1 MEKQTKQ
8 TLKVLSTLALASS
21 FALITTNTAEA
32 KSYKPE
38 VRYDGKDYFVK
49 TSDPEAVGKE
59 LHFSTDGSD
68 TPNTRVE
75 VSIIYSFSN
84 YKGEELNISKYYK
97 MGESGKPFTRDTPFS
112 IVDDDQ
118 GLYLSSDDEATINKK
133 RENFVKSAKAG
144 FTTVN
149 KLNKVEKSTESTQ
162 PTGPAQPTVPAEP
175 VQPAQPTGPAQ
186 PVQPAGPEQPVQP
199 TGSAQ
204 PVQPAGPAQP
214 AGPEQPVQPAGPAQ
228 PVQPAGPAQPAQ
240 PTGPAQPVQPAGPEQ
255 PVQPAG
261 PAQPAQPAGP
271 EKSAQPT
278 GTEQPVQPAG
288 PEQPAQP
295 TEPEQPVQ
303 PAQPTGPAQPVQPAG
318 PEKPSQPKKPAL
330 SEIVGT
336 GEAQNNPKGGQL
348 ETTSNK
354 DDKKVE
360 STIKSEGKVNAK
372 KALPNTGLQTSSYAL
387 LGSIIGLVGIM
398 ALRRKKSN

>member
-32 KSYKPE
+32 KSYTPE

-49 TSDPEAVGKE
+49 TSDPEAIGKT
-59 LHFSTDGSD
+59 LHFSTDGSN
-68 TPNTRVE
+68 TPIKETQVT
-75 VSIIYSFSN
+75 ILYDFFN
-84 YKGEELNISKYYK
+84 YKGEELNISKQYK
-97 MGESGKPFTRDTPFS
+97 MGELGKSFTPDTPFS
-112 IVDDDQ
+112 IVDDDH
-118 GLYLSSDDEATINKK
+118 GLYLSSDDEATDEATRKK
-133 RENFVKSAKAG
+133 KGENFVKSAKAG

-149 KLNKVEKSTESTQ
+149 ELSKVEKTT
-162 PTGPAQPTVPAEP
+162 
-175 VQPAQPTGPAQ
+175 
-186 PVQPAGPEQPVQP
+186 
-199 TGSAQ
+199 
-204 PVQPAGPAQP
+204 
-214 AGPEQPVQPAGPAQ
+214 
-228 PVQPAGPAQPAQ
+228 QPAQ

-261 PAQPAQPAGP
+261 PEQPAQPTGPEQPVQPAGPEQPAQPTGPAQPAQPVQPAGP
-271 EKSAQPT
+271 EQPA
-278 GTEQPVQPAG
+278 QPAG

-318 PEKPSQPKKPAL
+318 PEQPAQPKKSEL
-330 SEIVGT
+330 SEIVGA
-336 GEAQNNPKGGQL
+336 GEAQNNPKNKELFGHL
-348 ETTSNK
+348 EITPNK

-360 STIKSEGKVNAK
+360 STIKSEGKVNER

>member
-8 TLKVLSTLALASS
+8 TLKVLSTLALASTVTL
-21 FALITTNTAEA
+21 AATGTVDA

-112 IVDDDQ
+112 IVDDDH

-214 AGPEQPVQPAGPAQ
+214 A
-228 PVQPAGPAQPAQ
+228 
-240 PTGPAQPVQPAGPEQ
+240 
-255 PVQPAG
+255 
-261 PAQPAQPAGP
+261 QPAGP
-271 EKSAQPT
+271 EKSAQP
-278 GTEQPVQPAG
+278 
-288 PEQPAQP
+288 
-295 TEPEQPVQ
+295 
-303 PAQPTGPAQPVQPAG
+303 
-318 PEKPSQPKKPAL
+318 KKSAL
-330 SEIVGT
+330 SEIVGA
-336 GEAQNNPKGGQL
+336 GEAQSNPKDKELFGHL

-360 STIKSEGKVNAK
+360 STIKSDGKVNAK

>member
-8 TLKVLSTLALASS
+8 TLKVLSTLALASTVTL
-21 FALITTNTAEA
+21 AATGTVDA

-112 IVDDDQ
+112 IVDDDH

-204 PVQPAGPAQP
+204 PVQPA
-214 AGPEQPVQPAGPAQ
+214 EPV
-228 PVQPAGPAQPAQ
+228 QPAQ

-255 PVQPAG
+255 PVQPTGSAQPVQPAG

-271 EKSAQPT
+271 EKSAQP
-278 GTEQPVQPAG
+278 
-288 PEQPAQP
+288 
-295 TEPEQPVQ
+295 
-303 PAQPTGPAQPVQPAG
+303 
-318 PEKPSQPKKPAL
+318 KKSAL
-330 SEIVGT
+330 SGIVGA
-336 GEAQNNPKGGQL
+336 GEAQSNPKDKELFGHL

-360 STIKSEGKVNAK
+360 STIKSDGKVNAK

>member
-112 IVDDDQ
+112 IVDDDH

-214 AGPEQPVQPAGPAQ
+214 AGPEQPVQPVGPAQ
-228 PVQPAGPAQPAQ
+228 PVQPAGPA
-240 PTGPAQPVQPAGPEQ
+240 QPAGPEQ

-271 EKSAQPT
+271 AQPT

-336 GEAQNNPKGGQL
+336 GEAQNNPEGGQL

>member
-8 TLKVLSTLALASS
+8 TLKVLSTLALVSGAV
-21 FALITTNTAEA
+21 LGNGGTADA

-38 VRYDGKDYFVK
+38 VRYDGKDYFIK
-49 TSDPEAVGKE
+49 TSDPEAIGKE
-59 LHFSTDGSD
+59 LHFSTDGS
-68 TPNTRVE
+68 NTSGKE
-75 VSIIYSFSN
+75 IQVSILYDFFN
-84 YKGEELNISKYYK
+84 YKGEELNISKQYK
-97 MGESGKPFTRDTPFS
+97 KGELGKSFTPDTPFS
-112 IVDDDQ
+112 IVDDDH
-118 GLYLSSDDEATINKK
+118 GLFITGEDEATRNKK
-133 RENFVKSAKAG
+133 SENFLKSAKAG

-162 PTGPAQPTVPAEP
+162 PTGPAQP
-175 VQPAQPTGPAQ
+175 
-186 PVQPAGPEQPVQP
+186 VQPAGPEQPAQP
-199 TGSAQ
+199 TGPVQ
-204 PVQPAGPAQP
+204 PVQPT
-214 AGPEQPVQPAGPAQ
+214 GPAQ

-240 PTGPAQPVQPAGPEQ
+240 P
-255 PVQPAG
+255 
-261 PAQPAQPAGP
+261 
-271 EKSAQPT
+271 
-278 GTEQPVQPAG
+278 VQPAG

-295 TEPEQPVQ
+295 T
-303 PAQPTGPAQPVQPAG
+303 GPAQPAG
-318 PEKPSQPKKPAL
+318 PAQPKKSAL
-330 SEIVGT
+330 SEIVGA
-336 GEAQNNPKGGQL
+336 GEAQNNPKDKELIGQL

>member
-112 IVDDDQ
+112 IVDDDH

-228 PVQPAGPAQPAQ
+228 P
-240 PTGPAQPVQPAGPEQ
+240 
-255 PVQPAG
+255 
-261 PAQPAQPAGP
+261 AQPAGP
-271 EKSAQPT
+271 AQPT

>member
-8 TLKVLSTLALASS
+8 TLKVLSTLALASTVTL
-21 FALITTNTAEA
+21 AATGTVDA

-112 IVDDDQ
+112 IVDDDH

-149 KLNKVEKSTESTQ
+149 KLSKVEKSTESTQ

-175 VQPAQPTGPAQ
+175 AQPAQPTGPAQ

-214 AGPEQPVQPAGPAQ
+214 LQPAGPEQPAQPTGPEQTVQPAGPKEPAQ
-228 PVQPAGPAQPAQ
+228 PVQPAGPAQPK
-240 PTGPAQPVQPAGPEQ
+240 
-255 PVQPAG
+255 
-261 PAQPAQPAGP
+261 
-271 EKSAQPT
+271 KS
-278 GTEQPVQPAG
+278 E
-288 PEQPAQP
+288 
-295 TEPEQPVQ
+295 
-303 PAQPTGPAQPVQPAG
+303 
-318 PEKPSQPKKPAL
+318 L
-330 SEIVGT
+330 SEIVGA
-336 GEAQNNPKGGQL
+336 GEAQSNPKDKELFGQL

>member
-8 TLKVLSTLALASS
+8 TLKVLSTLALASTVTL
-21 FALITTNTAEA
+21 AATGTVDA

-112 IVDDDQ
+112 IVDDDH

-204 PVQPAGPAQP
+204 PVQPA
-214 AGPEQPVQPAGPAQ
+214 EPV
-228 PVQPAGPAQPAQ
+228 QPAQ

-255 PVQPAG
+255 PVQPTGSAQPVQPAG

-271 EKSAQPT
+271 EKSAQP
-278 GTEQPVQPAG
+278 
-288 PEQPAQP
+288 
-295 TEPEQPVQ
+295 
-303 PAQPTGPAQPVQPAG
+303 
-318 PEKPSQPKKPAL
+318 KKSAL
-330 SEIVGT
+330 SEIVGA
-336 GEAQNNPKGGQL
+336 GEAQSNPKDKELFGHL

-360 STIKSEGKVNAK
+360 STIKSDGKVNAK

>member
-8 TLKVLSTLALASS
+8 TLKVLSTLALASTVTL
-21 FALITTNTAEA
+21 AATGTVDA

-112 IVDDDQ
+112 IVDDDH

-149 KLNKVEKSTESTQ
+149 KLSKVEKTAESPQSAGPAQPVQ
-162 PTGPAQPTVPAEP
+162 PTGPEQPT
-175 VQPAQPTGPAQ
+175 QPTGPAQ
-186 PVQPAGPEQPVQP
+186 PVQPVGPEQPVQP

-204 PVQPAGPAQP
+204 PVQSAGPAQP
-214 AGPEQPVQPAGPAQ
+214 AGPEQPVQPIGPAQPVQPVGPEQPVQPTGPAQ
-228 PVQPAGPAQPAQ
+228 PVQPAGPAQPK
-240 PTGPAQPVQPAGPEQ
+240 
-255 PVQPAG
+255 
-261 PAQPAQPAGP
+261 
-271 EKSAQPT
+271 KS
-278 GTEQPVQPAG
+278 
-288 PEQPAQP
+288 
-295 TEPEQPVQ
+295 
-303 PAQPTGPAQPVQPAG
+303 
-318 PEKPSQPKKPAL
+318 AL
-330 SEIVGT
+330 SEIVGA
-336 GEAQNNPKGGQL
+336 GEAQSNPKDKELFGQL

-360 STIKSEGKVNAK
+360 STIKSEGKVDAK

>member
-8 TLKVLSTLALASS
+8 TLKVLSTLALASTVTL
-21 FALITTNTAEA
+21 AATGTVDA

-112 IVDDDQ
+112 IVDDDH

-149 KLNKVEKSTESTQ
+149 KLSKVEKSTESTQ

-175 VQPAQPTGPAQ
+175 AQPAQPTGPAQ

-204 PVQPAGPAQP
+204 PLQP
-214 AGPEQPVQPAGPAQ
+214 AGPEQPAQPTGPEQTVQPAGPKEPAQ
-228 PVQPAGPAQPAQ
+228 PVQPAGPAQPK
-240 PTGPAQPVQPAGPEQ
+240 
-255 PVQPAG
+255 
-261 PAQPAQPAGP
+261 
-271 EKSAQPT
+271 KS
-278 GTEQPVQPAG
+278 E
-288 PEQPAQP
+288 
-295 TEPEQPVQ
+295 
-303 PAQPTGPAQPVQPAG
+303 
-318 PEKPSQPKKPAL
+318 L
-330 SEIVGT
+330 SEIVGA
-336 GEAQNNPKGGQL
+336 GEAQSNPKDKELFGQL

>member
-21 FALITTNTAEA
+21 VVLGNGGTADA

-49 TSDPEAVGKE
+49 TSDPEAIGKE
-59 LHFSTDGSD
+59 LHFSTDGSN
-68 TPNTRVE
+68 TPRKETQ
-75 VSIIYSFSN
+75 VSILYDFFN
-84 YKGEELNISKYYK
+84 YKGEELNISKQYK
-97 MGESGKPFTRDTPFS
+97 MGELGKSFTPDTPFS
-112 IVDDDQ
+112 IVDDDH
-118 GLYLSSDDEATINKK
+118 GLYLSSDDEATRNKK
-133 RENFVKSAKAG
+133 GENFVKSAKAG

-149 KLNKVEKSTESTQ
+149 KLNKVEKPTESTQ
-162 PTGPAQPTVPAEP
+162 PTGPAQPAQPIGPAQP
-175 VQPAQPTGPAQ
+175 VQPAGPKQPAQPTGPAQ
-186 PVQPAGPEQPVQP
+186 PVQPAGPEQPAQP
-199 TGSAQ
+199 TG
-204 PVQPAGPAQP
+204 
-214 AGPEQPVQPAGPAQ
+214 PEQ

-240 PTGPAQPVQPAGPEQ
+240 PTGP
-255 PVQPAG
+255 
-261 PAQPAQPAGP
+261 
-271 EKSAQPT
+271 
-278 GTEQPVQPAG
+278 
-288 PEQPAQP
+288 
-295 TEPEQPVQ
+295 EQPVQ
-303 PAQPTGPAQPVQPAG
+303 PAQPVGPAQP
-318 PEKPSQPKKPAL
+318 KKSAL
-330 SEIVGT
+330 SEIVGA

-348 ETTSNK
+348 ETPNK

>member
-8 TLKVLSTLALASS
+8 TLKVLSTLALASTVTL
-21 FALITTNTAEA
+21 AATGTVDA

-112 IVDDDQ
+112 IVDDDH

-149 KLNKVEKSTESTQ
+149 KLSKVEKSTESTQ

-175 VQPAQPTGPAQ
+175 EQPAQPTGPAQ
-186 PVQPAGPEQPVQP
+186 PVQPAGPEQPAQP

-204 PVQPAGPAQP
+204 PVQPAGPK
-214 AGPEQPVQPAGPAQ
+214 E
-228 PVQPAGPAQPAQ
+228 
-240 PTGPAQPVQPAGPEQ
+240 PAQPVQPAGPEQ

-261 PAQPAQPAGP
+261 PAQPK
-271 EKSAQPT
+271 KS
-278 GTEQPVQPAG
+278 E
-288 PEQPAQP
+288 
-295 TEPEQPVQ
+295 
-303 PAQPTGPAQPVQPAG
+303 
-318 PEKPSQPKKPAL
+318 L
-330 SEIVGT
+330 SEIVGA
-336 GEAQNNPKGGQL
+336 GEAQSNPKDKELFGQL